1 MSTERKFVEN
11 IWYAAA
17 WEWEVAEADY
27 KLARTICE
35 VPLVFF
41 KTESG
46 SYAALDNRC
55 CHRSAPLSLGR
66 IEGECLRCMYHG
78 MLFNTDGKV
87 VQIPGQAHIAETM
100 RVRSYPL
107 ESRGGMLWIWM
118 GDPTLAD
125 PALIHD
131 FAPLSQ
137 PDQWRG
143 FDKESYLH
151 YDANWLLIVDNLSDF
166 SHVAFVHTTTL
177 GGSEEYAYETKIENL
192 EQLDNGYR
200 TERWHRNSMPPPFH
214 CKVIPAAEHEMKL
227 DRCNRMA
234 MYLPGIFLMDT
245 IFEPVDEAGK
255 PANDGRPV
263 REYRNCQLMTPETY
277 NSTHFFWNYLH
288 CDQLDNDAISPSLKD
303 SLMEGFMED
312 KVFIE
317 AQQKLLEDSPDFV
330 PRSFNADEALTYF
343 RLRWNAKL
351 KEENEKSP
359 LPAAREN
366 KRRIL

>member
-46 SYAALDNRC
+46 AYAALDNRC

-87 VQIPGQAHIAETM
+87 VQIPGQQHIAETM

-118 GDPTLAD
+118 GDPALAD

-137 PDQWRG
+137 ADRWRG

-214 CKVIPAAEHEMKL
+214 RKVIPAAEHEQKL
-227 DRCNRMA
+227 DRCNRMS
-234 MYLPGIFLMDT
+234 MYLPGIFLMET
-245 IFEPVDEAGK
+245 IFEPVDDSGK
-255 PANDGRPV
+255 PASDGRPV
-263 REYRNCQLMTPETY
+263 REYRNCQYMTPETY

-288 CDQLDNDAISPSLKD
+288 CDQLDNDTISPSLKD

-317 AQQKLLEDSPDFV
+317 AQQKLLAESPDFV

-343 RLRWNAKL
+343 RLRWNARL
-351 KEENEKSP
+351 KAENEKSP
-359 LPAAREN
+359 LPAPREN

>member
-1 MSTERKFVEN
+1 MSSERKFIEN
-11 IWYAAA
+11 IWYAAG
-17 WEWEVAEADY
+17 WEWEVAEADN

-35 VPLVFF
+35 VPLVFY
-41 KTESG
+41 KTEG
-46 SYAALDNRC
+46 GDYVALDNRC

-66 IEGECLRCMYHG
+66 IEGDCLRCMYHG
-78 MLFNTDGKV
+78 MLFNPEGKV
-87 VQIPGQAHIAETM
+87 VQIPGQDHIASSM
-100 RVRSYPL
+100 KVRSYPV
-107 ESRGGMLWIWM
+107 ECRGGMIWIWM
-118 GDPTLAD
+118 GDPEQANPD
-125 PALIHD
+125 LIHD

-177 GGSEEYAYETKIENL
+177 GGSEEYAYDTKIENL

-200 TERWHRNSMPPPFH
+200 VERWHRNSPPPPFH
-214 CKVIPAAEHEMKL
+214 SKVIPENEQEQML

-245 IFEPVDEAGK
+245 IFEPVDGK
-255 PANDGRPV
+255 GKKDDSRPV
-263 REYRNCQLMTPETY
+263 REYRNCQFMTPETY
-277 NSTHFFWNYLH
+277 NTTHFFWNYLH
-288 CDQLDNDAISPSLKD
+288 CDQLENDDISLSLKD

-317 AQQKLLEDSPDFV
+317 AQQKLLQDSPDFV
-330 PRSFNADEALTYF
+330 PRSFSADEALTYF

-351 KEENEKSP
+351 KEENAANP
-359 LPAAREN
+359 VQPAREN
-366 KRRIL
+366 KKRIL

>member
-1 MSTERKFVEN
+1 MNTERKFVEN

-17 WEWEVAEADY
+17 WEWEVADADS

-35 VPLVFF
+35 VPLVFY
-41 KTESG
+41 KTERG
-46 SYAALDNRC
+46 KYVALDNRC

-78 MLFNTDGKV
+78 MLFNAEGKV
-87 VQIPGQAHIAETM
+87 VQIPGQEHIADTM

-107 ESRGGMLWIWM
+107 EERGGMLWIWM
-118 GDPTLAD
+118 GDPEQAD

-131 FAPLSQ
+131 FAPLSE
-137 PDQWRG
+137 PDKWRG
-143 FDKESYLH
+143 FDKQSYLH

-192 EQLDNGYR
+192 EKLDNGYR
-200 TERWHRNSMPPPFH
+200 TERWHRASLPPPFH
-214 CKVIPAAEHEMKL
+214 RKVIPAAEHEQKL
-227 DRCNRMA
+227 DRCNRMG
-234 MYLPGIFLMDT
+234 MYLPGIFLMET
-245 IFEPVDEAGK
+245 VFKPVDTDGK
-255 PANDGRPV
+255 ATKDGRPV
-263 REYRNCQLMTPETY
+263 REYRNCQFMTPETY
-277 NSTHFFWNYLH
+277 NTTHFFWNYLH
-288 CDQLDNDAISPSLKD
+288 GDSLDNGEISPSLKD
-303 SLMEGFMED
+303 SLIEGFIED
-312 KVFIE
+312 KIFIE
-317 AQQKLLEDSPDFV
+317 EQQKLLQDNPDFV

-351 KEENEKSP
+351 KEENEANP
-359 LPAAREN
+359 LQIKEN